1 MARVPSEFEW
11 QVSGSDYGEDES
23 GYGYDSPGRR
33 SQSSQH
39 SMASGLEAV
48 TRR

>member
-11 QVSGSDYGEDES
+11 QVSGSDYGVDES

-33 SQSSQH
+33 SQQSSQH

-48 TRR
+48 T

>member
-11 QVSGSDYGEDES
+11 QDDGVSDFGDDES
-23 GYGYDSPGRR
+23 GCDSPGRR

-39 SMASGLEAV
+39 SMASGQAV
-48 TRR
+48 T